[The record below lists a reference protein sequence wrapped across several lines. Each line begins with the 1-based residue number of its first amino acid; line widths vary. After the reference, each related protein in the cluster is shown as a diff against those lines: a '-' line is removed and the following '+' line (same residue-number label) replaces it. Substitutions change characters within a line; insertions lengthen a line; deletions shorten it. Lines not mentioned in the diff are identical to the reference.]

1 MGSGASVE
9 TARGTVNSLLGGK
22 PADAS
27 DITSLEQ
34 AKEEIKKLR
43 AMAVQVQEKLKDM
56 ADSANGDTKKDNKQR
71 AAVMDR
77 GEKITAGADYV
88 PRVVDK
94 PKHIKDLIMG
104 VVTTNVLFASYASD
118 EQTAIVDA
126 FEAKEVGA
134 GTDVITQG
142 ENGDY
147 FYVVEKGSLDVV
159 IKAKGGEAKKAATLG
174 AGAAFGELALMYN
187 SPRAAT
193 VKAADS
199 CTLWQIDRKTYR
211 EIVVYYKF
219 LRNQQYQEF
228 VKEVEI
234 SGKKLG
240 DLLKPADL
248 EKFTVSLEKEVF
260 EVGEFII
267 RQGNTGDQ
275 FYIISEGSVG
285 VFKTDEAGKENKLAT
300 IGKGAYFGEKA
311 LLTDDVR
318 SASCVAEDGK
328 VTCLCLSRE
337 DFVDIL
343 GSFDDLVAGKNTPDD
358 VVPAAAT
365 EDPSGFAIGCT
376 LESLEIRSTLGCGAF
391 GRVKLC
397 KYGEDFYALKCQAK
411 RAITE
416 SGLQEHVLNEL
427 RVMRRIDH
435 PFIAKLFSA
444 LQDDKYIY
452 FVLELLQ
459 GGELFTHLRNRG
471 KLSEQTARFYAA
483 SVVYAFS
490 TLHAKKIA
498 YRDLKPENLVMD
510 SDGYVKLV
518 DFGLAK
524 QLLSG
529 KTWTL
534 CGTPDYLAPE
544 IILNEGHD
552 LAVDYWALGVLIFE
566 MVVGAPPFYAEDPM
580 EVYEKI
586 LTGTPAM
593 PTFFTRNLSDL
604 IKKLLRSQQAKRLGN
619 TRGGTAAVIKHKWFS
634 SFDWAG
640 LEKIETRAPY
650 KPAIASKDDI
660 GNFDVFDEGEVP
672 PSSDWSPD
680 LLS

>member
-1 MGSGASVE
+1 
-9 TARGTVNSLLGGK
+9 
-22 PADAS
+22 
-27 DITSLEQ
+27 
-34 AKEEIKKLR
+34 
-43 AMAVQVQEKLKDM
+43 
-56 ADSANGDTKKDNKQR
+56 
-71 AAVMDR
+71 
-77 GEKITAGADYV
+77 
-88 PRVVDK
+88 
-94 PKHIKDLIMG
+94 
-104 VVTTNVLFASYASD
+104 
-118 EQTAIVDA
+118 
-126 FEAKEVGA
+126 
-134 GTDVITQG
+134 
-142 ENGDY
+142 
-147 FYVVEKGSLDVV
+147 
-159 IKAKGGEAKKAATLG
+159 
-174 AGAAFGELALMYN
+174 
-187 SPRAAT
+187 
-193 VKAADS
+193 
-199 CTLWQIDRKTYR
+199 
-211 EIVVYYKF
+211 
-219 LRNQQYQEF
+219 LRNKQYQEF

-234 SGKKLG
+234 NGKKLG
-240 DLLKPADL
+240 DLLKPTDL

-260 EVGEFII
+260 ESGDFII

-275 FYIISEGSVG
+275 FYIIADGNVA
-285 VFKTDEAGKENKLAT
+285 VYKTDESGKDQKLTT
-300 IGKGAYFGEKA
+300 ISKGKYFGEKA
-311 LLTDDVR
+311 LLSDDLR
-318 SASCVAEDGK
+318 AASCVAEDGK
-328 VTCLCLSRE
+328 VTCLTLGRE
-337 DFVDIL
+337 DFINML
-343 GSFDDLVAGKNTPDD
+343 GSFDELVANKDKPVEAPKE
-358 VVPAAAT
+358 VV
-365 EDPSGFAIGCT
+365 ESSPSGFAINC
-376 LESLEIRSTLGCGAF
+376 SLDTMEIRATLGCGAF

-397 KYGEDFYALKCQAK
+397 KVNDNFYALKCQAK

-444 LQDDKYIY
+444 LQDDKFIY

-471 KLSEQTARFYAA
+471 KLSEQSARFYAA
-483 SVVYAFS
+483 AVVYAFS

-510 SDGYVKLV
+510 SEGYVKLV

-604 IKKLLRSQQAKRLGN
+604 IKKLLRSQQGKRLGN

-640 LEKIETRAPY
+640 LEKCETRAPY

-660 GNFDVFDEGEVP
+660 GNFDVFDEGEMP
-672 PSSDWSPD
+672 PSSDWNPD